1 MIFINVHKICKN
13 FTLNSV
19 HVFVTVTSIISGRCS
34 VHAGTPPFSFYQAG
48 YIYEKAILPA
58 PHYQSWI
65 HLLSLKPRAFKSPLK
80 YMITISTRYS
90 FVPLHYEILFLQIF
104 DRKHVIRPI
113 QPGQRIPQDK
123 ATNRILPRSDDCA
136 VSRASVLLKSGD
148 SQMIECQFVG
158 ALFNN
163 REI

>member
-1 MIFINVHKICKN
+1 MHKICKN
-13 FTLNSV
+13 FTLNSI
-19 HVFVTVTSIISGRCS
+19 HVFVIVTSIVSGRCS

-48 YIYEKAILPA
+48 YIYEKAILFA

-65 HLLSLKPRAFKSPLK
+65 HLLSLKPRTCKSSLK

-90 FVPLHYEILFLQIF
+90 FVPLHYKILFLRIF

-113 QPGQRIPQDK
+113 QPGQRIPQNK

-136 VSRASVLLKSGD
+136 VSKASVTQEWG
-148 SQMIECQFVG
+148 
-158 ALFNN
+158 
-163 REI
+163 